1 MSDKGHSKVLVT
13 GKTAPLEAPDFRHR
27 RKTHE
32 DIIRILL
39 FAFAAVSILTTVG
52 IVVILGRES
61 LLFFADPRVS
71 LREFFGSVRWQPQI
85 EHFGVWPL
93 VTATFMTSSIAML
106 VAGPLGLFVAIYLSE
121 YASQRVRSILKPLL
135 EVLSGIPTVV

>member
-13 GKTAPLEAPDFRHR
+13 GKTAPLETPDFRHR

-121 YASQRVRSILKPLL
+121 
-135 EVLSGIPTVV
+135 